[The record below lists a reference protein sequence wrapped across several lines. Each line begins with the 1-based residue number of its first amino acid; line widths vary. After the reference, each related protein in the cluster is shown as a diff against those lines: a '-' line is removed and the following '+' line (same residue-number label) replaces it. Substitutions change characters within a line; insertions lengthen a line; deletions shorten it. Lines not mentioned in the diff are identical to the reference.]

1 MGRGF
6 LVPDHYVY
14 KVPSKSDMNLASI
27 VWGLTI
33 GIAIFSASK
42 AFRQTWHSW
51 KRGHKWSTYIVLIWS
66 EWIASVTISIISWCF
81 LRGFIRPSF
90 QYFFL
95 TRSFPKYCTI
105 ISGNGRDWLLAVCL
119 WTVQIQVIM
128 QIIINR
134 IRLLMVVK
142 KNATRLKWAVFFILA
157 LINISVFVIWIPARL
172 QISPR
177 WIHINNIWD
186 RCEKGI
192 FLLIDLCLNLYF
204 IYLVRN
210 GLIANGLT
218 KYIPLFRFNLAMI
231 GVSMAMDVS

>member
-1 MGRGF
+1 MAKPVICVGSPTFKGLPLLIDPIFDSVRKLLCYRLIHVVASTHFALLKMGRGF

-105 ISGNGRDWLLAVCL
+105 ISGNGRD
-119 WTVQIQVIM
+119 
-128 QIIINR
+128 
-134 IRLLMVVK
+134 
-142 KNATRLKWAVFFILA
+142 
-157 LINISVFVIWIPARL
+157 
-172 QISPR
+172 
-177 WIHINNIWD
+177 
-186 RCEKGI
+186 
-192 FLLIDLCLNLYF
+192 
-204 IYLVRN
+204 
-210 GLIANGLT
+210 
-218 KYIPLFRFNLAMI
+218 
-231 GVSMAMDVS
+231 